1 MDTGRG
7 FCPGG
12 PQRSVGAGGSTA
24 RRRKQRGTGE
34 SRGGTLASMDAL
46 VAELNL
52 MGYRIALT
60 AVSVVV
66 AVWTPPRTSRLP
78 RMRATGWT
86 CLVVGLA
93 LAVAFYAWDAA
104 HGRSAPFE
112 YMAPLIAALLGMAAA
127 RGDGALPPSARL
139 GGHEAQPGGMGFS
152 SCSPARGR
160 SAGCCLCLP
169 LPQQCRG
176 GWGCPPTCAPSVVS

>member
-1 MDTGRG
+1 
-7 FCPGG
+7 
-12 PQRSVGAGGSTA
+12 
-24 RRRKQRGTGE
+24 
-34 SRGGTLASMDAL
+34 MDAL

-112 YMAPLIAALLGMAAA
+112 YMAPLIAALLGVAALEETGRFRLA
-127 RGDGALPPSARL
+127 RAGRPRG
-139 GGHEAQPGGMGFS
+139 AQPGGMGFS